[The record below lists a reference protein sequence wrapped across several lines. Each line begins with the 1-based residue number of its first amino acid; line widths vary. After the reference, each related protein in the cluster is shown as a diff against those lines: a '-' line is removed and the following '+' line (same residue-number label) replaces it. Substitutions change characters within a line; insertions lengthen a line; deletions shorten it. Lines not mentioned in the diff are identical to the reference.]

1 MHADIRGRVGMLHN
15 AASLGSRLLDEHR
28 HIGHQQDLKS
38 LLSSH
43 LSDIGK
49 RHGVSLR
56 LCAVSRVESPQVQ
69 KSAVH

>member
-38 LLSSH
+38 LPSSH

-49 RHGVSLR
+49 IVQYHLILHAGS
-56 LCAVSRVESPQVQ
+56 STSPFINMT
-69 KSAVH
+69 